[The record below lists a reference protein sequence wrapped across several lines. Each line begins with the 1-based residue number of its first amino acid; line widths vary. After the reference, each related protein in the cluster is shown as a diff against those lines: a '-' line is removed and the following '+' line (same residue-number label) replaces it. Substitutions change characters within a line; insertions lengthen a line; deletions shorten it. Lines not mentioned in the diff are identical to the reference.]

1 LIGDSSISLA
11 PQLVLCGDPNQLGPI
26 VTSEA
31 ARSAELDVSLL
42 ERLFERP
49 LHTEFSQ
56 TRLTTFDNS
65 PAHQASTFTPF
76 TNLVKNYRS
85 HPVILMPPSAIFYDD
100 SLQPCAQNGSVR
112 WSSLPNPQLP
122 LVFIGNISEEQSVDE
137 RASWFNDG
145 EINKVVDTI
154 TSLLAEGD
162 ACTPPLQP
170 SHIGVMAPWRG
181 QVWKI
186 RETLRKQSLSRVD
199 VGTVEDFQGR
209 ECRVI
214 IISCVRSQQ
223 RFLKEDATK
232 GLGLVFERKR
242 MNVAITR
249 AKELL
254 VVIGNGALLQ
264 RDPYWKAFL
273 QFTLRN
279 KLYTGPKLNI
289 ESDGNYISRLESN
302 YFSATA
308 KDEDLEEQG
317 TLMAAGIAREVLRE

>member
-1 LIGDSSISLA
+1 
-11 PQLVLCGDPNQLGPI
+11 
-26 VTSEA
+26 
-31 ARSAELDVSLL
+31 
-42 ERLFERP
+42 
-49 LHTEFSQ
+49 
-56 TRLTTFDNS
+56 
-65 PAHQASTFTPF
+65 
-76 TNLVKNYRS
+76 
-85 HPVILMPPSAIFYDD
+85 MPPSAIFYDD
-100 SLQPCAQNGSVR
+100 SLEPCAQNGSVN
-112 WSSLPNPQLP
+112 WSGLPDPQLP
-122 LVFIGNISEEQSVDE
+122 LVFIGNNSEERSVDE

-154 TSLLAEGD
+154 TSLLAERESSI
-162 ACTPPLQP
+162 PPLQAAD
-170 SHIGVMAPWRG
+170 IGVMAPWRG

-186 RETLRKQSLSRVD
+186 RECLRKKSLSRVD

-214 IISCVRSQQ
+214 IISCVRSRA

-232 GLGLVFERKR
+232 SLGLVFERKR

-249 AKELL
+249 ARELL
-254 VVIGNGALLQ
+254 IVVGSGALLQ

-279 KLYTGPKLNI
+279 KLYTGPSLNI

-302 YFSATA
+302 YFSVTA
-308 KDEDLEEQG
+308 KDNDLEEQG